1 MSNDITE
8 YKKILVVGGAG
19 YIGSACVKVLFER
32 GYKNIIV
39 FDNLDK
45 GRVELVDS
53 KAVFVQG
60 DLRHKED
67 LNQLFSN
74 HDFDCVIHF
83 AALKAVG
90 ESEKFPQKYFENN
103 VCGTANLLAVMD
115 EYDVKQIIFSSTAC
129 VYAEKDSGVY
139 VETDPLQAPNVY
151 GSTKIICENM
161 IRDYNR
167 TKNLNYTIF
176 RYFNVAGDVGLNY
189 IDPDAQNIFPIIS
202 EVIVGKRDKLEIFGN
217 DYKTCDGTCVR
228 DYIHLKDLVE
238 AHVLAVESSGSY
250 EFNLGTEKG
259 TTVQE
264 LVDSFISFNGSFL
277 FDVVSR
283 REGDLGVSL
292 ADSSLALEKLNWRAE
307 CSLDEMI
314 KDTLSVY
321 FNKNNE

>member
-1 MSNDITE
+1 MSNKITE

-45 GRVELVDS
+45 GRVDLVDS
-53 KAVFVQG
+53 RAVFVQG

-115 EYDVKQIIFSSTAC
+115 EHDVKQIIFSSTAC
-129 VYAEKDSGVY
+129 VYAEKASGVY
-139 VETDPLQAPNVY
+139 VESDPLSAPNVY

-202 EVIVGKRDKLEIFGN
+202 EVIIGKRSKLEIYG
-217 DYKTCDGTCVR
+217 DKYETRDGTCIR
-228 DYIHLKDLVE
+228 DYIHLKDLVS
-238 AHVLAVESSGSY
+238 AHVLAVESVDSF

-259 TTVQE
+259 TTVRE
-264 LVDSFISFNGSFL
+264 LVDSFVRLNGKFA
-277 FDVVSR
+277 FETVSAR
-283 REGDLGVSL
+283 KGDMGVSL
-292 ADSSLALEKLNWRAE
+292 ADSSLALDKLGWRAVE
-307 CSLDEMI
+307 GLDTMI
-314 KDTLSVY
+314 VDTMVVY
-321 FNKNNE
+321 NGK